1 MSGHSFG
8 KQTGQAVSLHAQVIA
23 PGALR
28 HGFGGTMERF
38 MLSAFA
44 DEIDPMLDVQMDVLE
59 KHGIRYIEMRGVDGA
74 NISSLTLDQ
83 ARAVKARLD
92 ARGFRVSALGS
103 PIGKIGIG
111 EDFEPHLALFRH
123 TLALA
128 AILEAPF
135 IRMFSFY
142 LPHGEAPGFYRGEV
156 MRRWTAFI
164 EAAEGCGV
172 VLLHENEKDIYG
184 DTAERC
190 LDLLRTMDCP
200 FLKATFDPAN
210 FVQCG
215 VKTFPEAYNLLRE
228 HIVYMHIKDALYE
241 TGRVVPAGEGEGRVA
256 DILRALKDTGWNGFL
271 SLEPHLA
278 DSLPGGGP
286 DQFAV
291 AAGALEGLLDRIGRD

>member
-1 MSGHSFG
+1 
-8 KQTGQAVSLHAQVIA
+8 
-23 PGALR
+23 
-28 HGFGGTMERF
+28 MERF
-38 MLSAFA
+38 ILSAFA

-59 KHGIRYIEMRGVDGA
+59 KHGIRYLEMRGVDGT
-74 NISSLTLDQ
+74 NVSSLTLEQ

-103 PIGKIGIG
+103 PIGKIGI
-111 EDFEPHLALFRH
+111 EDPFEPHLALFRH

-128 AILEAPF
+128 GILEAPF
-135 IRMFSFY
+135 IRMFSFFI
-142 LPHGEAPGFYRGEV
+142 PRGEDPGFYRGEV

-164 EAAEGCGV
+164 EAAEAHNAQGHNV

-190 LDLLRTMDCP
+190 LDILRTMDCP

-215 VKTFPEAYNLLRE
+215 VKTFPEAYHLLRE
-228 HIVYMHIKDALYE
+228 QIAYMHVKDAVYA
-241 TGRVVPAGEGEGRVA
+241 TGKVVPAGEGEGRVA
-256 DILRALKDTGWNGFL
+256 DILRALKDTGWQGFL

-286 DQFAV
+286 DLFAV
-291 AAGALEGLLDRIGRD
+291 AAGALGGLLDRIGRD